1 MAVPRTLP
9 SDAKRSADADLPYCV
24 ELRDGEDRVVAVLA
38 QGSSPGI
45 GYAAYYAALREHLG
59 LHVTLTYDG
68 RRLAASRP
76 LRG

>member
-1 MAVPRTLP
+1 MAGPRTLP
-9 SDAKRSADADLPYCV
+9 SDATRSACADLPYCV
-24 ELRDGEDRVVAVLA
+24 ELRDAEDRVVAVLA

-45 GYAAYYAALREHLG
+45 GYAVYYAALREHLG
-59 LHVTLTYDG
+59 RHITLTCDG